1 MRVRSAIATLLAL
14 VSVHAAADPGEDGR
28 HVYMTQCARCHG
40 QITETHS
47 RGPERIMPAVMAPQG
62 PNLTGVYGRPAGT
75 YAGFRYSDAFRK
87 AADGLVWNDAT
98 LDRWIANS
106 QAMVRGSYMFTTV
119 PDARSRQQV
128 IEYLQTYA
136 RYRE

>member
-1 MRVRSAIATLLAL
+1 MRVRLLIATLL
-14 VSVHAAADPGEDGR
+14 VAAPAVANDGR
-28 HVYMTQCARCHG
+28 QTYMSQCARCHG
-40 QITETHS
+40 QITETQGWL
-47 RGPERIMPAVMAPQG
+47 GPERIQPAVMAPQG

-75 YAGFRYSDAFRK
+75 YPGFRYSDAFRK
-87 AADGLVWNDAT
+87 AADGLVWNDAA

-119 PDARSRQQV
+119 PDAKARREV
-128 IEYLQTYA
+128 IDYLRTYA

>member
-1 MRVRSAIATLLAL
+1 MRVRSAIATLLGC
-14 VSVHAAADPGEDGR
+14 VAASQAAGEDGR
-28 HVYMTQCARCHG
+28 LVYMTQCARCHG